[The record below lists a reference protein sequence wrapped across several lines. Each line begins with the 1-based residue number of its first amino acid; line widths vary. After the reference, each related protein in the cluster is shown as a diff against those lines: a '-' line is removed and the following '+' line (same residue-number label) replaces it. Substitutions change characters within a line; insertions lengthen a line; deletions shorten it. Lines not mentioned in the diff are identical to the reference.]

1 MHQLRI
7 VVLVFAAFFIL
18 NVQAQPYPNKPVRIV
33 VPFAPGGATD
43 VIARII
49 SVRLTDRLKQRVIVD
64 NRPGGA
70 AILGSDLVAKSP
82 ADGYTLLF
90 TANPHTVNL
99 GLQPKLPYHP
109 MEDFEPITLAGLQPL
124 FLTLHPSISAQTLP
138 ELIAELKAHPDKYS
152 YSTSGTGGPQ
162 HLAGEMFKSL
172 TGTKIMHIPFKG
184 SSPAITELLSGRVQ
198 IGFAGSTNVLQFVPS
213 GKLKILATSS
223 ATRTRFAP
231 QVPTLQ
237 ELGLTAFESVA
248 WLGLLAPKG
257 VPADIIQLLADEVR
271 AILNE
276 EKTKEALNLQGIEGV
291 GNTPK
296 EFTAFLRADLQRTNK
311 IIKENNIT
319 PD

>member
-1 MHQLRI
+1 MHHLRI
-7 VVLVFAAFFIL
+7 IGLVFAAFFIL

-109 MEDFEPITLAGLQPL
+109 MDDFEPITLAGLQPL

-138 ELIAELKAHPDKYS
+138 ELITELKAHPDKYS

-172 TGTKIMHIPFKG
+172 TGTRIMHIPFKG
-184 SSPAITELLSGRVQ
+184 AAPATTELLSGRVQ
-198 IGFAGSTNVLQFVPS
+198 IGFAGSTNVLQFIPS

-231 QVPTLQ
+231 QIPTLQ
-237 ELGLTAFESVA
+237 ELGLTGFESVA

-257 VPADIIQLLADEVR
+257 VPADIIQLLADEVK

-276 EKTKEALNLQGIEGV
+276 EKTKETLNLQGIEGV

-296 EFTAFLRADLQRTNK
+296 EFTTFLRADLHRTNK

>member
-109 MEDFEPITLAGLQPL
+109 MDDFEPITLAGLQPL

-172 TGTKIMHIPFKG
+172 TGTRIMHIPFKG
-184 SSPAITELLSGRVQ
+184 AAPATTELLSGRVQ
-198 IGFAGSTNVLQFVPS
+198 IGFAGSTNVLQFIPS

>member
-1 MHQLRI
+1 MYLSRI
-7 VVLVFAAFFIL
+7 MGFVLAVLSIFS
-18 NVQAQPYPNKPVRIV
+18 VHAQPYPNKPIRIV

-43 VIARII
+43 VIARVI
-49 SVRLTDRLKQRVIVD
+49 SLRLTDRLKQRVIVD
-64 NRPGGA
+64 NRPGGS
-70 AILGSDLVAKSP
+70 AILGSDVVAKSP

-109 MEDFEPITLAGLQPL
+109 MDDFEPITLAGLQPL

-138 ELIAELKAHPDKYS
+138 ELITELKAHPDKYS

-162 HLAGEMFKSL
+162 HLAGEMFKSI
-172 TGTKIMHIPFKG
+172 TNTKILHIPFKG
-184 SSPAITELLSGRVQ
+184 AAPATNELLSGRVQ

-231 QVPTLQ
+231 NTPTLQ
-237 ELGLTAFESVA
+237 ELGLTGFECVA

-257 VPADIIQLLADEVR
+257 VPSDIIQLLATEVKT
-271 AILNE
+271 ILNE
-276 EKTKEALNLQGIEGV
+276 EKIKEALNLQGIEGV
-291 GNTPK
+291 GNTPI

-311 IIKENNIT
+311 IIIENNIK